1 MKDNG
6 YNHQIFK
13 EITNAR
19 QLVELQNKS
28 DPLEQIL
35 ISMEQNQRS
44 TTRQNNI
51 VIIIATLTLIVT
63 ILSAIFKL
71 SI

>member
-19 QLVELQNKS
+19 QLIELQNKS

-35 ISMEQNQRS
+35 MSMEQNQRS

>member
-13 EITNAR
+13 KITNAR

-35 ISMEQNQRS
+35 MSMEQN
-44 TTRQNNI
+44 
-51 VIIIATLTLIVT
+51 
-63 ILSAIFKL
+63 
-71 SI
+71 